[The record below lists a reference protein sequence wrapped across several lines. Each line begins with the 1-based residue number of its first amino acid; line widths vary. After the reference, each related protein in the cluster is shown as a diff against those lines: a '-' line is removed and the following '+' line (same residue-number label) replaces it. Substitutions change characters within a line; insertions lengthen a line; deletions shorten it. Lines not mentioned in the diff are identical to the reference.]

1 MRTDPSDTGG
11 LFVRRRPG
19 TAPVRYH
26 AQPDTGSASRRRAD
40 RVLAHVL
47 FALMVLVCLAFWG
60 PLPAAC
66 LWLASQAQY
75 LTGSVTAGLTVGFA
89 TLLAVLLGGLV
100 LLKRIDAAWIL
111 VRRAAGVDQRSGV
124 LPRVFGAT
132 AAVAAVGFTVWLVFI
147 GGLGSSVLPRG
158 G

>member
-19 TAPVRYH
+19 TAPVRYS
-26 AQPDTGSASRRRAD
+26 APPDAGSASRRRAD
-40 RVLAHVL
+40 GLLAHAL
-47 FALMVLVCLAFWG
+47 FALMVLVSLSFWG

-66 LWLASQAQY
+66 LWVASQAQY
-75 LTGSVTAGLTVGFA
+75 LTGSVTVGLTVGFA

-100 LLKRIDAAWIL
+100 VLKRLDAAWIL
-111 VRRAAGVDQRSGV
+111 VRRAAGVDQRGGV

-132 AAVAAVGFTVWLVFI
+132 AAVAAVGFTIWLVFI
-147 GGLGSSVLPRG
+147 GGLGSSVIPRG
-158 G
+158 S